1 MGDDIEVHLKE
12 LRKQVEE
19 DRESRIAYEEAR
31 TAESKAA
38 EQKAAD
44 RAAEQAKQFDQ
55 MMRMMARLDQGR
67 LEEEKQDGQSRET
80 SAAGDEDE
88 APALPASGDS
98 VVPVEVGPREDQPGE
113 SGQDRDYGLYGESTN
128 DTPGGRRSFM
138 TVMKMAPPVLKD
150 RAGFP
155 AFREK
160 VKVFSKY
167 NGFESVL
174 TSDPPVDVGSTE
186 RVVLLR
192 RGVPPGV
199 YERQHRAWAYFSQA
213 FEPLRT

>member
-1 MGDDIEVHLKE
+1 M
-12 LRKQVEE
+12 R
-19 DRESRIAYEEAR
+19 RTESRIAYEEAR

-44 RAAEQAKQFDQ
+44 RTAEQTKQFDQ

-67 LEEEKQDGQSRET
+67 LEEKEKQDGQSRET
-80 SAAGDEDE
+80 FAAGDENE

-98 VVPVEVGPREDQPGE
+98 VVSVEVGPREDQPGE
-113 SGQDRDYGLYGESTN
+113 SGQNRDYGLYGESTN

-174 TSDPPVDVGSTE
+174 CSSASSK
-186 RVVLLR
+186 VVKT
-192 RGVPPGV
+192 P
-199 YERQHRAWAYFSQA
+199 RQSMV
-213 FEPLRT
+213 

>member
-1 MGDDIEVHLKE
+1 MGDDIEVQLKE

-44 RAAEQAKQFDQ
+44 RAAEQTKQFDQ

-67 LEEEKQDGQSRET
+67 LEEKEKQDGQSRET

-113 SGQDRDYGLYGESTN
+113 SGQDRD
-128 DTPGGRRSFM
+128 
-138 TVMKMAPPVLKD
+138 
-150 RAGFP
+150 
-155 AFREK
+155 
-160 VKVFSKY
+160 
-167 NGFESVL
+167 
-174 TSDPPVDVGSTE
+174 
-186 RVVLLR
+186 
-192 RGVPPGV
+192 
-199 YERQHRAWAYFSQA
+199 
-213 FEPLRT
+213 

>member
-1 MGDDIEVHLKE
+1 
-12 LRKQVEE
+12 
-19 DRESRIAYEEAR
+19 
-31 TAESKAA
+31 
-38 EQKAAD
+38 
-44 RAAEQAKQFDQ
+44 
-55 MMRMMARLDQGR
+55 MARLDQGR
-67 LEEEKQDGQSRET
+67 LEEKEKQDGQSRET

-113 SGQDRDYGLYGESTN
+113 SGQNRDYGLYGESTN

-138 TVMKMAPPVLKD
+138 TVMKMAPPALKN

-174 TSDPPVDVGSTE
+174 TLDPHLDIGSTE
-186 RVVLLR
+186 REVSLR

-199 YERQHRAWAYFSQA
+199 YERRFRACLLYTS
-213 FEPLRT
+213 PSPRD

>member
-1 MGDDIEVHLKE
+1 
-12 LRKQVEE
+12 
-19 DRESRIAYEEAR
+19 
-31 TAESKAA
+31 
-38 EQKAAD
+38 
-44 RAAEQAKQFDQ
+44 
-55 MMRMMARLDQGR
+55 
-67 LEEEKQDGQSRET
+67 
-80 SAAGDEDE
+80 
-88 APALPASGDS
+88 
-98 VVPVEVGPREDQPGE
+98 
-113 SGQDRDYGLYGESTN
+113 
-128 DTPGGRRSFM
+128 M

-186 RVVLLR
+186 REVLLR

-199 YERQHRAWAYFSQA
+199 YERQLRAWAFSQA
-213 FEPLRT
+213 FELPTDVGRFRRSTSPGVSGKVP